1 MTARTLMFQG
11 TGSDVGK
18 SVIVAGLCRV
28 FLNRG
33 YKVLPFKPQNMSN
46 NAAVTPDGG
55 EIGRAQALQAIA
67 CKVEP
72 DVHMN
77 PVLLKPQSDVGSQI
91 VVRGKVTDTV
101 GAEYYRS
108 HRQALL
114 ETVIESFDILKNR
127 ADIVLVE
134 GAGSPAEINLR
145 AGDIAN
151 MGFAIATNTPV
162 VLIGDIDRGG
172 VIASLVG
179 TGALLAPEEQKLI
192 CGFLINKFRGD
203 LSLFD
208 EGLKAIED
216 RTAWP
221 SFGVLPHVP
230 AVRELPAED
239 AVILEQGQATGQ
251 NDILVAVP
259 MLSRIANFDDV
270 DPLQAEPDVTVRFIP
285 PGQPLPAEAR
295 IVLIPGTKSTTA
307 DMGFMREQGWDI
319 DLLAHNRRGGHV
331 LGICGGY
338 QMLGHRIDDPD
349 GVDGAPMSIDGL
361 GLLDVSTTMK
371 PGKTVQQTTAHCP
384 TFDCSATGYEIHV
397 GLTVGP
403 DVEQRPFLQVDGR
416 RPGACSADGTVA
428 GGYMHGLFSD
438 DLFRARYLAPFRGG
452 VQNQTRY
459 GHRVD
464 EALDVLAEAMERHL
478 DIDALHKA
486 MSS

>member
-1 MTARTLMFQG
+1 MTARSLMFQG

-46 NAAVTPDGG
+46 NAAVTADGG

-67 CKVEP
+67 CKVDP

-77 PVLLKPQSDVGSQI
+77 PVLLKPQSDVGAQI

-101 GAEYYRS
+101 GADYYRS

-114 ETVIESFDILKNR
+114 ETVVESFENLKAR
-127 ADIVLVE
+127 ADVVLVE

-151 MGFAIATNTPV
+151 MGFALETNTPV

-179 TGALLAPEEQKLI
+179 TKILLEPEEQDLI
-192 CGFLINKFRGD
+192 VGFLINKFRGD

-208 EGLKAIED
+208 DGLKAIEE
-216 RTAWP
+216 RTAWT
-221 SFGVLPHVP
+221 SFGVLPHVS

-239 AVILEQGQATGQ
+239 AVVLEQEQTAAK
-251 NDILVAVP
+251 NDILIAVP

-285 PGQPLPAEAR
+285 PGQPLPAEAQV
-295 IVLIPGTKSTTA
+295 VLIPGTKSTTA
-307 DMGFMREQGWDI
+307 DMAFLRAQGWDI
-319 DLLAHNRRGGHV
+319 DLLAHHRRGGHV

-338 QMLGHRIDDPD
+338 QMLGQQIDDPD
-349 GVDGAPMSIDGL
+349 GVDGTPMSIEGL
-361 GLLDVSTTMK
+361 GLLDVSTTMH
-371 PGKTVQQTTAHCP
+371 PEKTVQQTTARCP
-384 TFDCSATGYEIHV
+384 ALDCTATGYEIHV

-403 DVEQRPFLQVDGR
+403 DVDKRPFLQVGER
-416 RPGACSADGTVA
+416 KPGACSPDGTVV
-428 GGYMHGLFSD
+428 GGYMHGLFED
-438 DLFRARYLAPFRGG
+438 DVFRARYLAQFRSGEHRHS
-452 VQNQTRY
+452 RY
-459 GHRVD
+459 SHRVD
-464 EALDVLAEAMERHL
+464 EALDVLAAAMEKHL
-478 DIDALHKA
+478 DVDGIWQA